1 MDPGSLAAASPVPP
15 HAEAVTVTAAST
27 AINLRLSRLRPCKAR
42 ALLFVVLFMR
52 ILLVLVCAG
61 GFDGVDG

>member
-1 MDPGSLAAASPVPP
+1 LEAASPLPP
-15 HAEAVTVTAAST
+15 HAEAVTVTTAST
-27 AINLRLSRLRPCKAR
+27 AKSLRLSRLRPRKAR

-52 ILLVLVCAG
+52 VLLVLVCAG